1 MEREGTQAQKDK
13 QAISYLNLHFA
24 CLACTALTILSS
36 SCIICMQELMLT
48 RRQNAKSQA
57 RKDARAFKE
66 LDTTLQ
72 VLGINGKQAAV
83 EPTGN
88 DLQASRKIQRVVSE
102 ASRYILHCSLK
113 LSCHGVNGNSCIALF

>member
-13 QAISYLNLHFA
+13 QVFSYLTLAFA
-24 CLACTALTILSS
+24 CLACTAPTVLSS
-36 SCIICMQELMLT
+36 SRIIFMQELMLT

-88 DLQASRKIQRVVSE
+88 DLQTSRKIQRAVSE
-102 ASRYILHCSLK
+102 ASR
-113 LSCHGVNGNSCIALF
+113 

>member
-1 MEREGTQAQKDK
+1 
-13 QAISYLNLHFA
+13 
-24 CLACTALTILSS
+24 
-36 SCIICMQELMLT
+36 MQELMLA

-88 DLQASRKIQRVVSE
+88 DQQASRKIQRAVSE
-102 ASRYILHCSLK
+102 ASR
-113 LSCHGVNGNSCIALF
+113 

>member
-13 QAISYLNLHFA
+13 QVFSYLTLAFA
-24 CLACTALTILSS
+24 CLACTAPTVLSS
-36 SCIICMQELMLT
+36 SRIIFMQELMLT

-88 DLQASRKIQRVVSE
+88 DLQASRKIQRAVSE
-102 ASRYILHCSLK
+102 ASR
-113 LSCHGVNGNSCIALF
+113 

>member
-13 QAISYLNLHFA
+13 QAIFHLTLHLA
-24 CLACTALTILSS
+24 CLACTAPTKLSR
-36 SCIICMQELMLT
+36 SCTTCMQELMLT

-88 DLQASRKIQRVVSE
+88 DLQASRKIQRAVSE
-102 ASRYILHCSLK
+102 ASR
-113 LSCHGVNGNSCIALF
+113 

>member
-13 QAISYLNLHFA
+13 QAICSLTLHFA
-24 CLACTALTILSS
+24 CLACTARTMLSS
-36 SCIICMQELMLT
+36 SCDIRMQELMLT

-88 DLQASRKIQRVVSE
+88 ALQVSRKIQRAASE
-102 ASRYILHCSLK
+102 ASR
-113 LSCHGVNGNSCIALF
+113 

>member
-13 QAISYLNLHFA
+13 QAISNLTLHFA
-24 CLACTALTILSS
+24 CLACTAPPMLSS
-36 SCIICMQELMLT
+36 SCATCMQELMLT

-88 DLQASRKIQRVVSE
+88 DLQVSRKIQRAVSE
-102 ASRYILHCSLK
+102 ASR
-113 LSCHGVNGNSCIALF
+113 